1 MNAFGIHMSQNE
13 ETMQNHNWYK
23 IEQELINILFVDY
36 NMLLEKLK
44 GSFAL
49 LDIKKQMCF
58 EIM

>member
-1 MNAFGIHMSQNE
+1 MSQNE